1 MPPVFFVRE
10 ALRGLMRSLAAALLA
25 AFAVLMASL
34 ALSVLIP
41 ILGGDAADE
50 VRATATEKLLTG
62 GGAALLALASVAFIA
77 YTIRLSI
84 HARSREVEVMKLV
97 GATNWYIRGPFVIE
111 GVIVALA
118 GGVVAI
124 VLLALAKETFMDPLA
139 DHFAL
144 AGAPDTISFP
154 LLVALMLAACAAFSA
169 IGTGIVLRRF
179 VPA

>member
-10 ALRGLMRSLAAALLA
+10 ALRGLMRSFTAALLA
-25 AFAVLMASL
+25 AFAVVMAVL
-34 ALSVLIP
+34 ALSVLVP
-41 ILGGDAADE
+41 ILGDAADE
-50 VRATATEKLLTG
+50 VQATATEKLLAG
-62 GGAALLALASVAFIA
+62 GGAALLALASVALIA

-84 HARSREVEVMKLV
+84 DARSREVEVMRLV
-97 GATNWYIRGPFVIE
+97 GATSWYIRWPFVIE
-111 GVIVALA
+111 GALVALV

-144 AGAPDTISFP
+144 AGAPGTISFP
-154 LLVALMLAACAAFSA
+154 LLVALMLAACAGFSA